1 MKNYTFL
8 FFYFLVM
15 NLPAQTAQEWFA
27 EGKKS
32 QAEKNHA
39 KAVEWFEKAQTLDKK
54 NPEIPAQLCLSLI
67 QLARYSKAVSAAKAA
82 QRLAP
87 KEGKYVYYQAV
98 ALDSM
103 GRDLD
108 VLEVTAKALKLQS
121 DISDLYVLR
130 ANIYLDKKEYNTAIA
145 NLNKAL
151 ELDTKNGLA
160 YMKRGYAKDRVVD
173 STGACADWRKALSL
187 GVQEAQEMLDKNC
200 KE

>member
-67 QLARYSKAVSAAKAA
+67 QLARYSKAVSAAKVA